1 MIFDTFSLLTG
12 TVHRPRVHRTGFNE
26 AYATILSPRS
36 RTRSDHNPIFPEDRI
51 INATP
56 KRLRKPAFRI
66 VGPCITR
73 LWRCVERERE
83 REDRSSRCHELFLV
97 PGSCTPSRKIQ
108 GELLFFRTLL
118 LRFQQPTPSIVRAYR
133 NRINL
138 PALKFCHFYNA
149 FSRPISW
156 WNKVS
161 KMERNKH
168 NWRVIYKFEL
178 VSSRNQDNP

>member
-83 REDRSSRCHELFLV
+83 RTGQAGATSCSWFLV
-97 PGSCTPSRKIQ
+97 PVSPRAKFKANSSSSELSSFDFNNRLHLSCA
-108 GELLFFRTLL
+108 FREQDKFD
-118 LRFQQPTPSIVRAYR
+118 RFEI
-133 NRINL
+133 L
-138 PALKFCHFYNA
+138 PFL
-149 FSRPISW
+149 
-156 WNKVS
+156 
-161 KMERNKH
+161 
-168 NWRVIYKFEL
+168 
-178 VSSRNQDNP
+178 

>member
-83 REDRSSRCHELFLV
+83 RERTGQAGATNCSWFLV
-97 PGSCTPSRKIQ
+97 PVPPRAKFKANSSSSELSSFDFNNRFHLSC
-108 GELLFFRTLL
+108 
-118 LRFQQPTPSIVRAYR
+118 
-133 NRINL
+133 
-138 PALKFCHFYNA
+138 ALTGTG
-149 FSRPISW
+149 
-156 WNKVS
+156 
-161 KMERNKH
+161 
-168 NWRVIYKFEL
+168 
-178 VSSRNQDNP
+178 

>member
-83 REDRSSRCHELFLV
+83 RERGPVKPVPRVV
-97 PGSCTPSRKIQ
+97 PGSWFLYPLAQNSRRTP
-108 GELLFFRTLL
+108 LL
-118 LRFQQPTPSIVRAYR
+118 PNSPPSISTTDSIYRAR
-133 NRINL
+133 LQEQDKFTRSEILSAIFIMFSNL
-138 PALKFCHFYNA
+138 
-149 FSRPISW
+149 
-156 WNKVS
+156 VV
-161 KMERNKH
+161 E
-168 NWRVIYKFEL
+168 
-178 VSSRNQDNP
+178 

>member
-83 REDRSSRCHELFLV
+83 RERTGQAGATSCSWFLV
-97 PGSCTPSRKIQ
+97 PVPPRAKFKANSSSSELSSFDFNNRLHLSC
-108 GELLFFRTLL
+108 
-118 LRFQQPTPSIVRAYR
+118 
-133 NRINL
+133 
-138 PALKFCHFYNA
+138 ALTGTG
-149 FSRPISW
+149 
-156 WNKVS
+156 
-161 KMERNKH
+161 
-168 NWRVIYKFEL
+168 
-178 VSSRNQDNP
+178 